1 MTKRLF
7 IASSVE
13 SLDVAY
19 AIQENVEY
27 DLDVVVWSQG
37 VFEISK
43 SAIESLVGEAH
54 EFDSAVF
61 VFSPDDTSIIRG
73 EEKPSVRDNVI
84 FELGLFIG
92 ALGRENCFIVMPR
105 SFSHLDLPTDLLGI
119 TPATYNDQRKDNNLV
134 AALGPTA
141 NKIRRA
147 LVPSKKKPRAP
158 ASLEGIVTAMPYRLF
173 YNPKTKRSKRMVF
186 RAKGVIVEG
195 NNKNEHS
202 WRVRHNL
209 LELLQLDGKV
219 HSRFSYDEGRQIFEH
234 TNDEDTL
241 SIRGQF
247 MVPDVPNA

>member
-7 IASSVE
+7 IASSIE

-19 AIQENVEY
+19 AIQENVEF

-37 VFEISK
+37 AFELSK
-43 SAIESLVGEAH
+43 TAIESLVGGVH
-54 EFDSAVF
+54 EFDGAVF
-61 VFSPDDTSIIRG
+61 IFSPDDTTIIRG

-105 SFSHLDLPTDLLGI
+105 SFSHLDFPTDLLGI
-119 TPATYNDQRKDNNLV
+119 SPATYNDQRQDNNLV
-134 AALGPTA
+134 AALGPAA

-147 LVPSKKKPRAP
+147 LVPSKKEPKTPT
-158 ASLEGIVTAMPYRLF
+158 SLQDVLIAMPYRLF
-173 YNPKTKRSKRMVF
+173 YDPKTKRSKRMVF

-202 WRVRHNL
+202 WRVRNNT

-219 HSRFSYDEGRQIFEH
+219 HSRFTYDKNKQIFEH
-234 TNDEDTL
+234 TNDTDTL

-247 MVPDVPNA
+247 MVPDAPTG